1 MPSSDRS
8 EPRVTEPAP
17 ETRGQSA
24 LPQSRPIKPAAA
36 DGDAQYFDPGE
47 PWDAQAA
54 EALTSLYEDAHDEI
68 WRRRE
73 QDYAQRRAPPEAV
86 VHSTPSEPLAD
97 WTAAVEARFTGLI
110 QTVQDSLASLKPDHA
125 LDPIHRRID
134 ALEERLGEALEAV
147 ARRSDVEGL
156 RLIEAQ
162 VTELARHIEQAADTK
177 SRVDGLDSRV
187 RELSR
192 KFEEDGLQRLDAL
205 ERTLQSY
212 IAEWR
217 HSEERSTGAIEAL
230 DETLSRI
237 SASMEA
243 AEDLRPAPSLAM
255 SELAEEADSS
265 ALYRDPLAQV
275 YAEGA
280 RALTPHY
287 QINLDASD
295 YTPGAPVTAAAPVVK
310 LDPLADLL
318 TDTAAKKSEP
328 PATKRVEPPAPAD
341 VAPMGSEL
349 APPAF
354 RASAIRAR
362 LQQIQILEAESELGK
377 APSQP
382 EKPPVK
388 EKSKVS
394 SDYGRARPSVLLAA
408 GITLFAAAG
417 YLLVDVFFT
426 PHPAPTQGAA
436 PAQTRSDKRAN
447 DAPATWTKQ
456 TGRLDAL
463 GTAIASAF
471 RDPSETPSRIVHSDA
486 PAPVAEPLTSELVM
500 APALSIGPASL
511 RQAAMNGD
519 AIAQYEV
526 GLRYAAGRGVPQD
539 LAASFQWHA
548 RAAARGL
555 AAAQFRVAAMYER
568 GQGTASDIGK
578 ARNWYLRAAQQGH
591 VKAMHNLA
599 VLSIAGGRNDYPLAV
614 KWFTEAAER
623 GLADSQFNLAVLHQ
637 NGLGVPK
644 NLKEAYKWLA
654 LAARS
659 GDGDAASRIATIK
672 SQLSPAE
679 VRATDAVVAAWR
691 VRAPDPGSGEPPTG
705 FSERP

>member
-24 LPQSRPIKPAAA
+24 LPKSRPMKSAAD

-54 EALTSLYEDAHDEI
+54 EALTSLYESAHDEI
-68 WRRRE
+68 WHRRE

-86 VHSTPSEPLAD
+86 VQSTRSEPSAD
-97 WTAAVEARFTGLI
+97 WTAALEARFAGLI
-110 QTVQDSLASLKPDHA
+110 QTVQDSLSSLKTDHA

-147 ARRSDVEGL
+147 ARRSDLEGL

-162 VTELARHIEQAADTK
+162 VSELATHIEQSADTR
-177 SRVDGLDSRV
+177 SRVDGLDSQV

-212 IAEWR
+212 IAEW
-217 HSEERSTGAIEAL
+217 HLSEERSTGAIEAL

-237 SASMEA
+237 SASIEA

-295 YTPGAPVTAAAPVVK
+295 YTPGAPVKATAPVVR
-310 LDPLADLL
+310 LDPLADIL
-318 TDTAAKKSEP
+318 TDTAAKESEP
-328 PATKRVEPPAPAD
+328 LATKRVETPAPAD

-362 LQQIQILEAESELGK
+362 LQQIQMLEAESELGE
-377 APSQP
+377 APAQP
-382 EKPPVK
+382 KQPPVK
-388 EKSKVS
+388 EKKAS

-426 PHPAPTQGAA
+426 PHAAPTQGQA
-436 PAQTRSDKRAN
+436 PAQTRIDKRAN
-447 DAPATWTKQ
+447 DTPATGTKQ
-456 TGRLDAL
+456 IGRLDAL

-471 RDPSETPSRIVHSDA
+471 RDPSEMPTPVVHSDA
-486 PAPVAEPLTSELVM
+486 PVQVAEPLTSELVT

-519 AIAQYEV
+519 AIAEYEV

-568 GQGTASDIGK
+568 GQGTASDIEK

-599 VLSIAGGRNDYPLAV
+599 VLSVGGGRNDYPLAV

-659 GDGDAASRIATIK
+659 GDADAASRIATIK

-691 VRAPDPGSGEPPTG
+691 VRAPDPGSGEPPNG
-705 FSERP
+705 FAERP